1 MQTEQ
6 NNEGQPLISFIIP
19 LYNVPFDMLR
29 DCVKSILKLSLSVDE
44 RQIIVVDDG
53 SEQSPVQMLTELD
66 DGIIYIRQKNRG
78 VSAARNTGLR
88 MAEGQYIQFV
98 DADDILLQAPY
109 EHVLDLVRYD
119 GSDIVMFDFCERPP
133 KSLNYSDFEPAT
145 GSEWLRRNNIHG
157 SAWGYVFRSSI
168 LGSLRFTPGISYGED
183 EEFTP
188 QLLLRADRVRVTT
201 AQAYLYST
209 RPASAINRRDM
220 RSRLKR
226 LNDAKHVILSLRA
239 KATTMP
245 PEESIA
251 IQRRTA
257 QLTMDYIYNVIV
269 MTRSSHYLERK
280 ISELSKAGLFP
291 LPNRDYT
298 RKYTWFR
305 RMTNCRVGR
314 AVLLRTLPLM
324 ERER

>member
-133 KSLNYSDFEPAT
+133 KSLKYSDFEPAT

-269 MTRSSHYLERK
+269 ITRSRRYLDKQLDELRK
-280 ISELSKAGLFP
+280 KGLFP
-291 LPNRDYT
+291 LPDRNYT
-298 RKYTWFR
+298 TKYTWFR
-305 RMTNCRVGR
+305 RMTNTSIGLTI
-314 AVLLRTLPLM
+314 LLRTLPLL
-324 ERER
+324 RNS

>member
-6 NNEGQPLISFIIP
+6 NSEGHPLVSFIIP
-19 LYNVPFDMLR
+19 LYNVPFNMLR
-29 DCVKSILKLSLSVDE
+29 DCVKSILRLSLSASE

-53 SEQSPVQMLTELD
+53 SEQSHVQQLTGLD
-66 DGIIYIRQKNRG
+66 DGIIYIRQRNCG
-78 VSAARNTGLR
+78 VSLARNMGLR
-88 MAEGQYIQFV
+88 VAEGQYIQFV
-98 DADDILLQAPY
+98 DADDILLQEPY

-133 KSLNYSDFEPAT
+133 KSLKYSDYKPAS
-145 GSEWLRRNNIHG
+145 GASWLRSNNIHG

-168 LGSLRFTPGISYGED
+168 LGSLRFTPGIAYGED

-201 AQAYLYST
+201 AQAYLYRT

-239 KATTMP
+239 KASTMP
-245 PEESIA
+245 HEERIA
-251 IQRRTA
+251 MQRRTA

-269 MTRSSHYLERK
+269 LTRSRHYLDRRLDELRRK
-280 ISELSKAGLFP
+280 GLFP
-291 LPNRDYT
+291 LPDRDYT
-298 RKYTWFR
+298 KKYTWFR
-305 RMTNCRVGR
+305 RMTNTSIG
-314 AVLLRTLPLM
+314 LTIMLRTLPLI
-324 ERER
+324 RHS

>member
-1 MQTEQ
+1 
-6 NNEGQPLISFIIP
+6 
-19 LYNVPFDMLR
+19 
-29 DCVKSILKLSLSVDE
+29 
-44 RQIIVVDDG
+44 
-53 SEQSPVQMLTELD
+53 
-66 DGIIYIRQKNRG
+66 
-78 VSAARNTGLR
+78 
-88 MAEGQYIQFV
+88 
-98 DADDILLQAPY
+98 
-109 EHVLDLVRYD
+109 
-119 GSDIVMFDFCERPP
+119 MFDFCERPP
-133 KSLNYSDFEPAT
+133 KSLKDSDFEPAT

-269 MTRSSHYLERK
+269 ITRSRRYLDKQLDELRK
-280 ISELSKAGLFP
+280 KGLFP
-291 LPNRDYT
+291 LPDRNYT
-298 RKYTWFR
+298 TKYTWFR
-305 RMTNCRVGR
+305 RMTNTSIGLTI
-314 AVLLRTLPLM
+314 LLRTLPLL
-324 ERER
+324 RNS